1 MAQFPGLTIW
11 TDAWVADTD
20 HLTCEEEGIYFRL
33 VRVMWRAPG
42 CRVPNDDQWL
52 AKHMRMTLN
61 EVTEKVRPIVTQ
73 FCQTDGNW
81 IFQKRLKR
89 EFVRRFEFSA
99 AQSVRAKSRWRK
111 KKDIC
116 PDDAANGST
125 QTDATNGNPPYP
137 TPTTT
142 KKASFPSS
150 SSFPTAATE
159 KKKPNGSARSF
170 ASAPDEGALAREPD
184 SEDDEPKQVAEKKPE
199 ELTLAEINAIRY
211 GAKR

>member
-52 AKHMRMTLN
+52 AKHMRMTLS
-61 EVTEKVRPIVTQ
+61 EVTGKVRPIVTQ

-116 PDDAANGST
+116 PDDA
-125 QTDATNGNPPYP
+125 TNGNPPYP
-137 TPTTT
+137 TPTAI
-142 KKASFPSS
+142 KKA
-150 SSFPTAATE
+150 SFPTAATE
-159 KKKPNGSARSF
+159 KKKPNGSARSL
-170 ASAPDEGALAREPD
+170 ASALPEGALTREPD
-184 SEDDEPKQVAEKKPE
+184 TENAGPEEVVAEKKRPE
-199 ELTLAEINAIRY
+199 ELSLAEINAIRY